1 MLAGKVKD
9 GTDKLGITVNVE
21 LNLHLCF
28 VASCAFEKM
37 TQMYTEGHL
46 ISVITMVFQNCF
58 YLFFLPV
65 FTIMLGHYMEQPHGG
80 KKGYLK
86 NIY

>member
-9 GTDKLGITVNVE
+9 GTDKLGIPVNVQ
-21 LNLHLCF
+21 LNLHMCF
-28 VASCAFEKM
+28 VASCAFERNYTSVHLVPM
-37 TQMYTEGHL
+37 T
-46 ISVITMVFQNCF
+46 IMVFQNFF

-65 FTIMLGHYMEQPHGG
+65 FTIMLGHYMEQPYGI
-80 KKGYLK
+80 KKVYLK